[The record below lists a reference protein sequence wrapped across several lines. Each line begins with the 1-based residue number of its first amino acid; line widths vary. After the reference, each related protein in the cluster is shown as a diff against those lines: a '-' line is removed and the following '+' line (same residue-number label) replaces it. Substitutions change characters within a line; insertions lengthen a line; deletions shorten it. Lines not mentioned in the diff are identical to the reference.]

1 MKEFRFRTNSKVKSL
16 VGRELITNNNIAI
29 FELIK
34 NSYDAAATEVEIC
47 FYNFHKNDSDSW
59 ESDKDSSII
68 VIDNGIG
75 MTTEEIQNY
84 WMELGKSSK
93 ENNKIIRVN
102 TEKMEQVISRFAN
115 GEKGIGRFGVDKIG
129 EGLVLKSIGISDDE
143 KTTVFFDWTR
153 YNDRSKLLEEIKNEY
168 VVEKRRIDELH
179 GLSLEITNLRD
190 HWGKKEIDNL
200 KKNIAK
206 FLSPNR
212 LENDDFNIF
221 FSFVE
226 NGEELERFE
235 VLNDSFN
242 YLNCKIEATLNSNG
256 LCEMHMKNK
265 EEINHSERNF
275 LYPGGSPLGEI
286 RVEIYYLDKGD
297 KNFFTRN
304 MGIRTSDYGNIKV
317 FRDNF
322 RVMPY
327 GEPHNDWLEIDK
339 KHAQGIFRTF
349 GTRDLVGSIFL
360 SGEDISNM
368 DIFKEATDRVGL
380 IEDAAEFQELKT
392 FTWSVIKT
400 FEKFIFLQFKNEAKE
415 VTEIV
420 KVETSELRQETAAS
434 FDSLKKIIQDINF
447 EGPQKEELLLNFEQ
461 SSSNIIDKIENVE
474 KANTEIER
482 KIKIYSQMTYK
493 EGILYEMLHSIKNK
507 LSIVEAQINGFERKL
522 SKHNIDINTS
532 ILKKTYEDINKLV
545 NGSLNKV
552 NANKLVKTR
561 FDIIDLIKEVFV
573 SYEESLLSQKILL
586 SHNLNRY
593 HEHVFIKGVPELI
606 KTVFD
611 NLFSN
616 SIKALKEEN
625 EPEIEI
631 RFILNAN
638 EIEIFFS
645 DNGIGV
651 PEDKKM
657 SLFTLWSSETSGTG
671 IGLASARDVI
681 EDHNGELLYVDTE
694 EVNLNTTFLIK
705 LPRG

>member
-34 NSYDAAATEVEIC
+34 NSYDAASTEVEIRFC
-47 FYNFHKNDSDSW
+47 NFYKNNNDDW
-59 ESDKDSSII
+59 ESSADSSIA
-68 VIDNGIG
+68 VVDNGIG
-75 MTTEEIQNY
+75 MTTEEIRDY

-93 ENNKIIRVN
+93 EDNKIIRVN
-102 TEKMEQVISRFAN
+102 TGKMEEVINRFAN

-129 EGLVLKSIGISDDE
+129 EGLILSSVGISDDR
-143 KTTVFFDWTR
+143 KTTVYFDWTR

-168 VVEKRRIDELH
+168 IVEDRKKDELH

-190 HWGKKEIDNL
+190 KWGKKEIDNL

-212 LENDDFNIF
+212 LENDDFKIF
-221 FSFVE
+221 FSFIESEKEV
-226 NGEELERFE
+226 ERFE

-242 YLNCKIEATLNSNG
+242 YLNCKIEAALDSNG
-256 LCEMHMKNK
+256 LCEMYMRNK
-265 EEINHSERNF
+265 EEISHSERNF
-275 LYPGGSPLGEI
+275 LYPGGSPLGGI
-286 RVEIYYLDKGD
+286 RIEIYYLDRGD

-304 MGIRTSDYGNIKV
+304 MGLRTSDYGNIKV

-339 KHAQGIFRTF
+339 KHAQGMFRTF
-349 GTRDLVGSIFL
+349 GTRDLVGNIFL
-360 SGEDISNM
+360 NGEDISKM

-380 IEDAAEFQELKT
+380 IEDAPEFQELKT

-415 VTEIV
+415 ATEIV

-434 FDSLKKIIQDINF
+434 FDSLKKIIQDIDVD
-447 EGPQKEELLLNFEQ
+447 EPKKQELLLNFEQ
-461 SSSNIIDKIENVE
+461 SSSNIIDKIKNVE
-474 KANTEIER
+474 KANDEIER
-482 KIKIYSQMTYK
+482 KIKVYSQMTYK

-507 LSIVEAQINGFERKL
+507 LSIVDAQINGFERKL
-522 SKHNIDINTS
+522 LTYNIEESGIS
-532 ILKKTYEDINKLV
+532 ILKRTYTDINKLV
-545 NGSLNKV
+545 NGSLDKV
-552 NANKLVKTR
+552 NANKLAKVR
-561 FDIIDLIKEVFV
+561 FDIINLIKETVT
-573 SYEESLLSQKILL
+573 SYEESLLAQDIDLY
-586 SHNLNRY
+586 HNLNIY
-593 HEHVFIKGVPELI
+593 HEKIFVKGVPELI

-616 SIKALKEEN
+616 SIKALNEEN
-625 EPEIEI
+625 KAKIEI
-631 RFILNAN
+631 SFITKGN

-645 DNGIGV
+645 DNGVGV
-651 PEDKKM
+651 PDDKKM

-671 IGLASARDVI
+671 IGLASSRDII
-681 EDHNGELLYVDTE
+681 EDHNGELFYVDTE
-694 EVNLNTTFLIK
+694 GDEFNTTFMIK
-705 LPRG
+705 LPR